1 MRKTISIAATV
12 LLISSTLASAQSIT
26 TPDNRFPPNMSMR
39 ERTNQQR
46 PRPQRYVCVV
56 PAPRESGRR
65 NYVCPADPGRAGGRC
80 RCPNVTGGGSLQPA

>member
-1 MRKTISIAATV
+1 MRKTISVAATI
-12 LLISSTLASAQSIT
+12 LLMSSTLASAQSIT
-26 TPDNRFPPNMSMR
+26 TPDSQFSPNMSTR
-39 ERTNQQR
+39 ERTNQPR

-56 PAPRESGRR
+56 PAPRDAGRR